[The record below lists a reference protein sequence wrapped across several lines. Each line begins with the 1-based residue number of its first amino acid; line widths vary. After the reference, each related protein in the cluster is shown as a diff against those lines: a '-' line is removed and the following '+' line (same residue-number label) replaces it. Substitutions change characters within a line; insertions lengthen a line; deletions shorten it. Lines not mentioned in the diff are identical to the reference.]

1 MKFIKNLICNT
12 FAVAGALI
20 LVWLAVSWLDVLM
33 HNDPVTGDK
42 QYMPGN
48 AIVMMTELREEE
60 TWQK

>member
-12 FAVAGALI
+12 FAVSGALI
-20 LVWLAVSWLDVLM
+20 LVWRAVSWLDVLM

-48 AIVMMTELREEE
+48 AIVLLVDLT
-60 TWQK
+60 K